1 MEEKSIAQMKKELN
15 EFYFKEVK
23 DNIDEIN
30 RIRKLEKCNTFCA
43 VGMLIG
49 LSGLVISAFFNLNSL
64 VIFNLCLIVLSVLLM
79 MLNNMHNKSK
89 TISIDASGEA
99 VIKKRLMNNFLK
111 IFGDFQ
117 WSKGGGSKV
126 DIEYIRTLQKLN
138 NIQLGIISIKKN
150 L

>member
-79 MLNNMHNKSK
+79 MLNNMHNK
-89 TISIDASGEA
+89 
-99 VIKKRLMNNFLK
+99 
-111 IFGDFQ
+111 
-117 WSKGGGSKV
+117 
-126 DIEYIRTLQKLN
+126 
-138 NIQLGIISIKKN
+138 
-150 L
+150 